1 MSKVRKQFVI
11 YAMIAVFVLVT
22 VLLLVIN
29 GTNFTMVAEDADRI
43 TEMIAMEKGKFG
55 EEKKRFPGQ
64 GEQQRNLG
72 RMDAMGPGSPELAFT
87 ARYFTF
93 RFDEKDQGEAVA
105 FHISAFTEEEAL
117 NLAKQLLK
125 EKTGW
130 VETKYR
136 YRVYK
141 SGDFTYV
148 TVVDQG
154 RELLPSY
161 RILIISVFGELGVMA
176 VCLIFLIYISKK
188 LFRPLEEADRKQRK
202 FLAEAKN
209 EFQIPLTVINANAEL
224 LEREYGSGEYTQAIH
239 RQVKKMTSLTKRLD
253 TLSLLEDNRGQNETC
268 DFSMIVAAATDGA
281 MTKYQEKDLQVS
293 REIQPGLMVVGDEE
307 ALHRV
312 VAELVENSLRYSK
325 SHCSFTL
332 KSEEGHTV
340 LTASNDAELSE
351 SNIEQV
357 FDRFTKLENALPEV
371 GNGLGLSYV
380 KDIVKAHNG
389 RVNAWTE
396 KGEFFLRIT
405 L

>member
-11 YAMIAVFVLVT
+11 YAMVAVFVLVT

-43 TEMIAMEKGKFG
+43 TEMIAMEKGKLG
-55 EEKKRFPGQ
+55 EEKKRLPGQ
-64 GEQQRNLG
+64 GEQQRNFG

-141 SGDFTYV
+141 NGDFTYV

-176 VCLIFLIYISKK
+176 VCLIFLIFISKR

-209 EFQIPLTVINANAEL
+209 EFQVPLTVINANAEL
-224 LEREYGSGEYTQAIH
+224 LERENGSGEYTQAIH
-239 RQVKKMTSLTKRLD
+239 RQVKRMTALTKQLD
-253 TLSLLEDNRGQNETC
+253 TLSLLEDERGRNETC

-281 MTKYQEKDLQVS
+281 MTKYQEKGLQVL
-293 REIQPGLMVVGDEE
+293 G
-307 ALHRV
+307 
-312 VAELVENSLRYSK
+312 VA
-325 SHCSFTL
+325 
-332 KSEEGHTV
+332 
-340 LTASNDAELSE
+340 
-351 SNIEQV
+351 
-357 FDRFTKLENALPEV
+357 
-371 GNGLGLSYV
+371 V
-380 KDIVKAHNG
+380 KDKPAHTEAAVKELG
-389 RVNAWTE
+389 ITYPQIINAQNTPSE
-396 KGEFFLRIT
+396 AYHFSGIPYVLLFAPDGTIIARGLRGEDIGKKLAEIFGE
-405 L
+405 

>member
-11 YAMIAVFVLVT
+11 YAMIAIFVLVT
-22 VLLLVIN
+22 ALLTVLN
-29 GTNFTMVAEDADRI
+29 GVNFTMVAEDADRI
-43 TEMIAMEKGKFG
+43 TEMIAKEKGKFG

-64 GEQQRNLG
+64 GEERGFG

-93 RFDEKDQGEAVA
+93 RFDEKGEGEEVI
-105 FHISAFTEEEAL
+105 FNVSAFSKEEAL
-117 NLAKQLLK
+117 SLAKSLLK

-130 VETKYR
+130 VQTKYR

-161 RILIISVFGELGVMA
+161 RILIISALGEVGVLA
-176 VCLIFLIYISKK
+176 VCLVFLIFISKK
-188 LFRPLEEADRKQRK
+188 LFQPLEEADRKQRK
-202 FLAEAKN
+202 FLAEAKS
-209 EFQIPLTVINANAEL
+209 EFQVPLTVINANAEL
-224 LEREYGSGEYTQAIH
+224 LEKENGSSEYTQTIR
-239 RQVKKMTSLTKRLD
+239 RQVKKMTTLTKQLD
-253 TLSLLEDNRGQNETC
+253 TLSILEEGGKQNASC
-268 DFSMIVAAATDGA
+268 DLSMIVAAATDGA
-281 MTKYQEKDLQVS
+281 MTKYQEKGIQIS
-293 REIQPGLMVVGDEE
+293 REIEPGVLAEGDEE

-312 VAELVENSLRYSK
+312 VAELVENSLRFSQT
-325 SHCSFTL
+325 HCSFVL
-332 KSEEGHTV
+332 KQEEGHRV
-340 LTASNDAELSE
+340 LTVSNDTDLTE
-351 SNIEQV
+351 SNVEQI
-357 FDRFTKLENALPEV
+357 FDRFTKLENAKPDM

-389 RVNAWTE
+389 RVSAWTE
-396 KGEFFLRIT
+396 NGEFILRIT